1 MDYWHGKRAV
11 ITGGSAGLGRALAEV
26 LVGRKARVALVARGQ
41 EALDQAAGEL
51 TDRGGDV
58 LAISAD
64 VTDDAE
70 LPRVAATVRE
80 RWGGVDIV
88 CHCAGRSMRSLAVS
102 TPVAQ
107 YRELLDLNFL
117 SSVRCIQ
124 AFHDMLVESR
134 GHFVLL
140 GSLAG
145 KIAPRYY
152 GAYPAS
158 KFAVSALAQQLRLEL
173 GPKGLHVL
181 LVCPGP
187 IQRDVERRY
196 EADNVPAEALSVGA
210 GAKVRKIKP
219 RRLSMRILRACERR
233 QAELIVPS
241 EARLLFA
248 LSQLWP
254 TLGDWILRRSTPDA
268 N

>member
-26 LVGRKARVALVARGQ
+26 LVDRQARVALVARGQ
-41 EALDQAAGEL
+41 EALDRAASEL
-51 TDRGGDV
+51 ASRDGDV
-58 LAISAD
+58 VAISAD
-64 VTDDAE
+64 VTNDADM
-70 LPRVAATVRE
+70 PRVAATVRE
-80 RWGGVDIV
+80 RWGGVDFV

-107 YRELLDLNFL
+107 YREFFDLNFL

-124 AFHDMLVESR
+124 AFHEMLTESR

-187 IQRDVERRY
+187 IQREVERRY
-196 EADNVPAEALSVGA
+196 EASDVPAEALTVAA
-210 GAKVRKIKP
+210 GAKLRSINPKK
-219 RRLSMRILRACERR
+219 LSERILRACERR
-233 QAELIVPS
+233 QTELVVPGK
-241 EARLLFA
+241 ARLLFV
-248 LSQLWP
+248 LTQLWP
-254 TLGDWILRRSTPDA
+254 SLGDRILRGKTPDQS
-268 N
+268 